1 MIHFEEN
8 ICCKI
13 EYISYILYIY
23 SIYKLSL
30 LYFYCFSE
38 QQKINSGYF
47 LFEAEK
53 KAKKTKKANKD
64 IAQKSNMH
72 QPKQYKS
79 YVNAKN
85 ILAAHSSDESSLTA
99 ESFNN

>member
-1 MIHFEEN
+1 M
-8 ICCKI
+8 
-13 EYISYILYIY
+13 
-23 SIYKLSL
+23 

-53 KAKKTKKANKD
+53 KAKKAKKANKD
-64 IAQKSNMH
+64 IARKSCMH
-72 QPKQYKS
+72 QPKQHKS
-79 YVNAKN
+79 YVSTKN
-85 ILAAHSSDESSLTA
+85 ILTAHSSDESTLTD

>member
-1 MIHFEEN
+1 MIHFE
-8 ICCKI
+8 KI
-13 EYISYILYIY
+13 FVFTSIYFIYIVYISFRCYI
-23 SIYKLSL
+23 SITFL
-30 LYFYCFSE
+30 E

-53 KAKKTKKANKD
+53 KANKAKKAKKD
-64 IAQKSNMH
+64 IAQKSYKH

-85 ILAAHSSDESSLTA
+85 ILAAHSSDESSLTD

>member
-13 EYISYILYIY
+13 AYISYILYIY

-53 KAKKTKKANKD
+53 KAKKAKKANKD
-64 IAQKSNMH
+64 IARKSCMH
-72 QPKQYKS
+72 QPKQHKS
-79 YVNAKN
+79 YVSTKN
-85 ILAAHSSDESSLTA
+85 ILTAHSSDESTLTD

>member
-1 MIHFEEN
+1 MILFEEN

-13 EYISYILYIY
+13 AYISYILYIL

-38 QQKINSGYF
+38 QQQINSGYF
-47 LFEAEK
+47 MFEAEK
-53 KAKKTKKANKD
+53 KAKKAKKDNKN

-72 QPKQYKS
+72 QLKQYKS
-79 YVNAKN
+79 YVNANN
-85 ILAAHSSDESSLTA
+85 ILAAHSSDESSLTD
-99 ESFNN
+99 ESLHS

>member
-13 EYISYILYIY
+13 AYISYILYIY

-53 KAKKTKKANKD
+53 KAKKAKKD
-64 IAQKSNMH
+64 QKSNMH
-72 QPKQYKS
+72 QLKQYKS
-79 YVNAKN
+79 YVNANN
-85 ILAAHSSDESSLTA
+85 ILAAHSSDESSLTD
-99 ESFNN
+99 ESLHS

>member
-23 SIYKLSL
+23 SIYKLLL
-30 LYFYCFSE
+30 LYFYCVSE
-38 QQKINSGYF
+38 RQKINSGYF

-53 KAKKTKKANKD
+53 KAKKAKKDNKN

-72 QPKQYKS
+72 QLKQYKS
-79 YVNAKN
+79 YVNANN
-85 ILAAHSSDESSLTA
+85 ILAAHSSDESSLTD
-99 ESFNN
+99 ESFNS